1 MKRLNRL
8 LYSNKLFALIM
19 LLIQVAVFVAIFI
32 WISDYSQA
40 VLGFTTLFS
49 GILILFEVNRS
60 GEPTFKMTWIVL
72 IAIIP
77 VFGGLLYLFM
87 RIRTVAWNINEN
99 YRKIQDINKRY
110 LAADRE
116 LSKNLAE
123 QDRRENSFIDYLQEY
138 GGSPAYAAG
147 YVEYYPIGEKMYES
161 MKREL
166 QNAEKFIFM
175 ESFIINTTS
184 RMWREIL
191 QILKSKVSQGV
202 EVRVL
207 FDAMGCITTMPR
219 GYEEFL
225 QRIGI
230 KCHVFSPIMP
240 LISTHQNNRDHR
252 KILVVDGKC
261 AFCGGINIADEYIN
275 EKVRF
280 GHWKDTGFM
289 LRGKGVA
296 GFTSLFLDMWN
307 VNAERVEDGGIYINA
322 TTTTD
327 FPETGKA
334 EGVIVPFGDVPFDD
348 VYTGKRA
355 YLHNLESASEYVYIM
370 TPYLVIDNEMFE
382 SMKYAAQR
390 GVNVKIIMPHIP
402 DKAYAFY
409 LARTYY
415 RELLRAGIEIYE
427 YTPGF
432 VHAKMS
438 VSDGSRAIVG
448 TINHDYRSLYLH
460 YECAAYMLN
469 VPAIGD
475 IEKDFDETLA
485 KSQQITLADLKH
497 FNIFTRMLG
506 HILRL
511 VAPLL

>member
-8 LYSNKLFALIM
+8 LYSNKLFALVM

-49 GILILFEVNRS
+49 AILIIIEVNRS

-77 VFGGLLYLFM
+77 VFGGLLYMFM
-87 RIRTVAWNINEN
+87 RIRTVAWNIDEN
-99 YRKIQDINKRY
+99 YKKIQEINKRY
-110 LAADRE
+110 LSCDKE
-116 LSKNLAE
+116 LLRFLAE
-123 QDRRENSFIDYLQEY
+123 QDKLENSFIDYLQVY
-138 GGSPAYAAG
+138 GGSPAYG
-147 YVEYYPIGEKMYES
+147 STNVKYYPIGEDMYEA
-161 MKREL
+161 MRQEL

-175 ESFIINTTS
+175 EFFIINTMS
-184 RMWREIL
+184 RMWEEIL
-191 QILKSKVSQGV
+191 QILKTKVSQGV
-202 EVRVL
+202 EVRVM
-207 FDAMGCITTMPR
+207 FDAMGCIATMPR
-219 GYEEFL
+219 DYDEYL
-225 QRIGI
+225 QRLGI
-230 KCHVFSPIMP
+230 KCHIFSPIMP

-261 AFCGGINIADEYIN
+261 AFSGGINIADEYIN

-280 GHWKDTGFM
+280 GHWKDTGFKIC
-289 LRGKGVA
+289 GNGVA
-296 GFTSLFLDMWN
+296 GFTAMFLDMWN

-322 TTTTD
+322 TNETN
-327 FPETGKA
+327 FPETNSVN
-334 EGVIVPFGDVPFDD
+334 GVVVPFGDTPFDEEY
-348 VYTGKRA
+348 VGKRA
-355 YLHNLESASEYVYIM
+355 YLHNLESASDYVYIM

-382 SMKYAAQR
+382 SMKYASQR
-390 GVNVKIIMPHIP
+390 GVDVKIIMPHIP

-415 RELLRAGIEIYE
+415 KELLRAGIEIYE

-432 VHAKMS
+432 IHAKMS
-438 VSDGSRAIVG
+438 VSDGKRAIVG

-460 YECAAYMLN
+460 YECAAYMLDT
-469 VPAIGD
+469 PAIAD
-475 IEKDFDETLA
+475 MEKDFAATLA
-485 KSQQITLADLKH
+485 KSQRITLEDIKK
-497 FNIFTRMLG
+497 FNIFTRMIG
-506 HILRL
+506 HIMRL

>member
-87 RIRTVAWNINEN
+87 RIRTVAWNIDEN
-99 YRKIQDINKRY
+99 YKKIQDINRRY
-110 LAADRE
+110 LLSDEE
-116 LSKNLAE
+116 LSKNLATK
-123 QDRRENSFIDYLQEY
+123 DKRENSFIDYLQEY
-138 GGSPAYAAG
+138 GGSPAYSATD
-147 YVEYYPIGEKMYES
+147 VEYYPIGEKMYEA

-207 FDAMGCITTMPR
+207 YDAMGCITTMPR
-219 GYEEFL
+219 DYDAYL
-225 QRIGI
+225 RRLGI

-252 KILVVDGKC
+252 KILVIDGKC

-280 GHWKDTGFM
+280 GHWKDTGFKM
-289 LRGKGVA
+289 CGKGVA
-296 GFTSLFLDMWN
+296 GFTGMFLDMWN

-322 TTTTD
+322 TKEAY
-327 FPETGKA
+327 FPKADRA
-334 EGVIVPFGDVPFDD
+334 EGIVVPFGDTPFDEEY
-348 VYTGKRA
+348 VGKRA
-355 YLHNLESASEYVYIM
+355 YLHNLESASDYVYIM

-382 SMKYAAQR
+382 SMKYASQR
-390 GVNVKIIMPHIP
+390 GVDVKIIMPHIP

-415 RELLRAGIEIYE
+415 KELLRAGIEIYE

-438 VSDGSRAIVG
+438 VSDDARAIVG

-469 VPAIGD
+469 VPAIAD
-475 IEKDFDETLA
+475 IKKDFEDTLA

-497 FNIFTRMLG
+497 FNIFTRMFG
-506 HILRL
+506 HIMRL